1 MASIAFR
8 FDAQDL
14 DAQRVAE
21 RQAARAVTEIT
32 RETKR
37 AIRTLIVESIRDGIP
52 PREAAQRIRDMVGM
66 TTRQA
71 LAAANFRAAL
81 VENGLTAARVDS
93 MVARFIAKKIR
104 ERSIN
109 IARTEIMTALNRGVA
124 QSWVQARKAKLLTR
138 RQVAEIIVTPD
149 DRLCPICEPLD
160 GVQVPIDAFS
170 EHPPF
175 HNMCRCTI
183 GVVDKR

>member
-1 MASIAFR
+1 
-8 FDAQDL
+8 
-14 DAQRVAE
+14 
-21 RQAARAVTEIT
+21 
-32 RETKR
+32 
-37 AIRTLIVESIRDGIP
+37 
-52 PREAAQRIRDMVGM
+52 MVGM

-71 LAAANFRAAL
+71 LAATNFRAAL
-81 VENGLTAARVDS
+81 VNSGLTAGRIELQ
-93 MVARFIAKKIR
+93 MERYIAKKIR

-124 QSWVQARKAKLLTR
+124 QSWVQARKAGILTTT
-138 RQVAEIIVTPD
+138 QVAEIIITPD